1 MTLVANKLDGLARFI
16 RERRKLLGLS
26 EAALAREC
34 GVNQSTIHRIE
45 TGERLPSMKLF
56 VRLLEVLR
64 ADLRDIKH

>member
-1 MTLVANKLDGLARFI
+1 MTLVANKLDGLAVFI
-16 RERRKLLGLS
+16 RNRRKLLGLS

-56 VRLLEVLR
+56 IRLLEVLR